1 MLYVWNIS
9 WNDEGDR
16 EFIHFMDVPRLP
28 ISKVEKVFETKG
40 KKLGSNTWVAR
51 RGWGQL
57 LNCRMYTYISEK
69 GTQVVLQSA
78 FFLFH
83 WISYQF
89 LFILH
94 KTSSS
99 PLKIEGWKME
109 FDRLCSGSIYIYV
122 HVFFC
127 LSFPFSHESHQS
139 WCQGGNSHGKIS
151 MPCIQLSW
159 LMLGVSQGATVSHV
173 ITMAH

>member
-1 MLYVWNIS
+1 
-9 WNDEGDR
+9 
-16 EFIHFMDVPRLP
+16 MDVPRLP

-109 FDRLCSGSIYIYV
+109 FDRLCSGSIYIYMYMFFFV
-122 HVFFC
+122 CPFHSPTRVIKADAKEGTLTGRFPCLVFSWAGWC
-127 LSFPFSHESHQS
+127 LVYPKGQQLVTWSPWHTSETS
-139 WCQGGNSHGKIS
+139 WN
-151 MPCIQLSW
+151 
-159 LMLGVSQGATVSHV
+159 LGDVGQHNFANPQ
-173 ITMAH
+173 

>member
-109 FDRLCSGSIYIYV
+109 FDRLCSGSIYIYICTC
-122 HVFFC
+122 FFLFV
-127 LSFPFSHESHQS
+127 LSILPRESSKLMPRRELSREDFHALYS
-139 WCQGGNSHGKIS
+139 AELADAWCIPRGNS
-151 MPCIQLSW
+151 
-159 LMLGVSQGATVSHV
+159 
-173 ITMAH
+173 